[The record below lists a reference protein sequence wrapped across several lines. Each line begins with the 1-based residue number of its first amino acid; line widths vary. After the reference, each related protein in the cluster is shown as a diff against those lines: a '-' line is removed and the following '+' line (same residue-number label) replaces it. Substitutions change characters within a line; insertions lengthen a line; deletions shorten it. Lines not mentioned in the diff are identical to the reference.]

1 VSGVSSLCFVD
12 GRAGKKV
19 VDDDEGEGYPTPD
32 VLAHPVKNSDGSLL
46 HVNALADLPREITQ
60 SFGLGFHF

>member
-1 VSGVSSLCFVD
+1 
-12 GRAGKKV
+12 V